1 MQCCQEDGFASCSQ
15 CLSATGWQLLAWT
28 QSTFRDWK
36 PLPQAAVQGLHGP
49 VRQHASQAP
58 DEQFLLRTGLN

>member
-1 MQCCQEDGFASCSQ
+1 M
-15 CLSATGWQLLAWT
+15 WT

-49 VRQHASQAP
+49 VRQHTSQAP
-58 DEQFLLRTGLN
+58 DEQFLLRAGLK